1 MIMHLRKTS
10 KHPNIYYANSEEDF
24 FIGQETEC
32 AGLSAGY
39 LNVKVLSKEQR
50 IIWDNV
56 FDLKWNHTCYL
67 FATELK
73 KIGIEFFTIVP
84 CSRKRVMEGLREGF
98 SSAGLTEV
106 PNLINKLDAA
116 VSYANKDREYIAN
129 NTSIG
134 IEPRDLYKMSKI
146 AICDDYSD
154 SGKTLRGLYYK
165 INSGLILNSNLEL
178 FLCSIGISRALANE

>member
-1 MIMHLRKTS
+1 MHLRKTR
-10 KHPNIYYANSEEDF
+10 KHPNIYYANSEDDYL
-24 FIGQETEC
+24 IGQETKC
-32 AGLSAGY
+32 AGLSAGC

-50 IIWDNV
+50 IIWSNV
-56 FDLKWNHTCYL
+56 FESRWTDTCYL
-67 FATELK
+67 LATELRK
-73 KIGIEFFTIVP
+73 SGIDCFTIVP
-84 CSRKRVMEGLREGF
+84 CSRERVVEGLQKGF
-98 SSAGLTEV
+98 LDAGLAEV

-134 IEPRDLYKMSKI
+134 MVPGLYEMSRI

-165 INSGLILNSNLEL
+165 IKAALNSNSNLEV
-178 FLCSIGISRALANE
+178 FLCSVGISRGLANE